1 MPSAEQSIAPEGS
14 SEGGSSIENPLV
26 KVLVFVI
33 KLLLFPI
40 AIIGRRTLGI
50 LNHSGEVLYLLID
63 ASKWLLRGV
72 FQRKYRLG
80 KNAIVS
86 QICRIGVQ
94 SIFIV
99 ALVSGSVGLILAL
112 QLSPPLDEFGQRDK
126 IANIITVAVLREL
139 GPLIGAIVLTGF
151 AGASIAA
158 EIGTMVVSEEI
169 EALEASA
176 LNPIRFL
183 VVPRLLAATIS
194 MTSLGVISSFC
205 AILAALMISVSIL
218 GIPYETYW
226 DNMLTQA
233 KLVDFLTGVVKGGV
247 FGTLIGVIAC
257 ANGLRVTGGA
267 AGVGRATTYTVVEC
281 IVAIVVADLVFTAIF
296 FALGLF

>member
-1 MPSAEQSIAPEGS
+1 MPESTTEHTSKTKN
-14 SEGGSSIENPLV
+14 SSIGL
-26 KVLVFVI
+26 LFFVI
-33 KLLLFPI
+33 LYPI
-40 AIIGRRTLGI
+40 ALLGRRIIGI
-50 LNHSGEVLYLLID
+50 LDHTGEVFYLLVD
-63 ASKWLLRGV
+63 ASRWLYRGL
-72 FQRKYRLG
+72 FRSGYRLG

-99 ALVSGSVGLILAL
+99 ALVSGAVGLILAL
-112 QLSPPLDEFGQRDK
+112 QLSPPLDDFGQRDK

-183 VVPRLLAATIS
+183 VVPRLLAATVS
-194 MTSLGVISSFC
+194 MTALGVISSFC
-205 AILAALMISVSIL
+205 SIVAALVISVTVL
-218 GIPYETYW
+218 DIPYQTYV

-233 KLVDFLTGVVKGGV
+233 KLVDFWTGVVKGGI
-247 FGTLIGVIAC
+247 FGTLIGIIAC
-257 ANGLRVTGGA
+257 ANGLRVSGGA

-281 IVAIVVADLVFTAIF
+281 IVAIVVADLIFTTIF

>member
-1 MPSAEQSIAPEGS
+1 M
-14 SEGGSSIENPLV
+14 
-26 KVLVFVI
+26 VI
-33 KLLLFPI
+33 LYPI
-40 AIIGRRTLGI
+40 AIIGRRILGI
-50 LNHSGEVLYLLID
+50 LDHTGEVYYLFVD
-63 ASKWLLRGV
+63 TTRWLRRGI
-72 FQRKYRLG
+72 FRKKYRLG
-80 KNAIVS
+80 KSAIVS

-112 QLSPPLDEFGQRDK
+112 QLSPPLDDFGQRDK

-169 EALEASA
+169 EALEAGA

-183 VVPRLLAATIS
+183 VVPRMIAATLS
-194 MTSLGVISSFC
+194 MTALGVISSF
-205 AILAALMISVSIL
+205 AAVLAALVISVTML
-218 GIPYETYW
+218 GIPYETYV

-233 KLVDFLTGVVKGGV
+233 KLVDFWTGVVKSAI
-247 FGTLIGVIAC
+247 FGTLIGIIAC